1 MAKRDEAFE
10 AFRAAN
16 PVDESSVQGPNSPGA
31 EALLTLIAA
40 TAQDQL
46 PRGRAFT
53 RRRLVTAIAVAVLA
67 LALAAA
73 AWLTFRDVSDP
84 TSVICYREASLVGDA
99 SDAPIEGE
107 LGVSLCEGA
116 WREGTLVNEDIVP
129 AGQVPPLVG
138 CALES
143 GNLAVFPS
151 DDDSLC
157 ARLGLAQPNPESVSE
172 AQRIRRLTSA
182 LVDHFSRQDCQSVEA
197 AEQDVRTILDSQ
209 GFGDW
214 QVTVMPGHPRD
225 QCASF
230 GIEPADETVLIIRI
244 PDLG

>member
-1 MAKRDEAFE
+1 MAKRDTAFE

-16 PVDESSVQGPNSPGA
+16 PVDESTVPGPDSPEA
-31 EALLTLIAA
+31 QALLTQI
-40 TAQDQL
+40 TSTPHAQ
-46 PRGRAFT
+46 PSRGRTYT
-53 RRRLVTAIAVAVLA
+53 RRRLATAIAVAILT

-73 AWLTFRDVSDP
+73 AWLAFRDVTDP
-84 TSVICYREASLVGDA
+84 ISVVCYREASLESDA

-107 LGVSLCEGA
+107 LNASLCDGA
-116 WREGTLVNEDIVP
+116 WRNGILVNEDLVP

-138 CALES
+138 CVLES

-151 DDDSLC
+151 DDDTLC
-157 ARLGLAQPNPESVSE
+157 ALLGLAQPDPDSMSY
-172 AQRIRRLTSA
+172 AQMIRQLTA
-182 LVDHFSRQDCQSVEA
+182 DLVEHFSRQDCQSVEA
-197 AEQDVRTILDSQ
+197 AEQDVRTVLDSY
-209 GFGDW
+209 GLHHW
-214 QVTVMPGHPRD
+214 KIAVMPGDPRD